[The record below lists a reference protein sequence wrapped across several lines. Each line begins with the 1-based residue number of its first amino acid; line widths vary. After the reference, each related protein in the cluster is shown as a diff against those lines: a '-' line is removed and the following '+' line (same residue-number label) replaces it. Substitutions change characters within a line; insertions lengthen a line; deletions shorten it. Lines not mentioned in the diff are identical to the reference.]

1 MSYDGFYGDLSTRAS
16 ANDILD
22 TVIEARDQVLAAE
35 DNVEVLALQADS
47 DATSANNSAGAA
59 NLSASNAAISEANAA
74 ASAVG
79 LADAVT
85 AADASADAAEISKLA
100 AAVSAANAAISEA
113 NAASAVTTGINAF
126 KVDLAS
132 ITAPN
137 GASLVGY
144 KTGQNARQAIDK
156 LFADQVTISIKAFGA
171 VCDGV
176 TDDGPAIRLAL
187 DAVPTTGGT
196 IDFPQGAQI
205 KVVGT
210 VFIPQRIDPA
220 TVNARGIRLRG
231 NNCTIIGDGSSTI
244 FESGTGS
251 KSTVALG
258 GASNWPLG
266 NELSTTIH
274 YNSSI
279 QGFNFRSFGTA
290 MKLKNWIQGCLVSQ
304 CYGSDF
310 SGHLLWT
317 FRSFYLGQYDLTGR
331 PFQNSRADA
340 TAIFRHDGFN
350 NTMAMVGIHGSGIGP
365 DTFTH
370 GTGMLLDGGTEGL
383 SFGNGVSFEACKFG
397 IELKSFIYD
406 VNIDGVYFEV
416 CDTAIHSTAA
426 NINHMNVDNVRFN
439 ACSTNI
445 NVDNW
450 LNGRF
455 GAGNDTQSGVVTFGS
470 GCTHEVWLQAQT
482 LSELNHTSWIAKPA
496 NWTIN
501 AACQVR
507 RNEVI
512 FNSGVGF
519 SSIWFRNN
527 PNSSGLSGIV
537 PKSYTGDCFNVGG
550 TIPYCTVTGIGT
562 GTLVITTKIA
572 WNPNLSAVR
581 FDLLV
586 NHSSAS
592 VIAGVLSANNTV
604 FRDDAVAGITITP
617 ADNGSGLLK
626 FTMAGFGTITSVS
639 GQVRII

>member
-1 MSYDGFYGDLSTRAS
+1 MAYDGFYSDLSTRAS

-35 DNVEVLALQADS
+35 DNVEVLAAQADL
-47 DATSANNSAGAA
+47 DATAANNSAGAA
-59 NLSASNAAISEANAA
+59 ALSAANALVSETNAA

-79 LADAVT
+79 LADAVL
-85 AADASADAAEISKLA
+85 AADASADAALASANAADASADA
-100 AAVSAANAAISEA
+100 AAVSEA
-113 NAASAVTTGINAF
+113 NAASAVTTGINNF
-126 KVDLAS
+126 KTDLANA
-132 ITAPN
+132 TDPLK
-137 GASLVGY
+137 GATYVGY
-144 KTGQNARQAIDK
+144 KTGQNVRQALDK
-156 LFADQVTISIKAFGA
+156 LFNDSVTYSIKTYGA

-187 DAVPTTGGT
+187 DAVATTGGT
-196 IDFPQGAQI
+196 VDFPQGAQV

-231 NNCTIIGDGSSTI
+231 NDCTIIGDGSSTI
-244 FESGTGS
+244 FESGTGT

-274 YNSSI
+274 YNSAI
-279 QGFNFRSFGTA
+279 TGFNFRSFGTA
-290 MKLKNWIQGCLVSQ
+290 MKLKNWIQGCVVQQ

-310 SGHLLWT
+310 SGSLLWT
-317 FRSFYLGQYDLTGR
+317 NRSFYLGQYDLTGR
-331 PFQNSRADA
+331 PFQSSRADT

-350 NTMAMVGIHGSGIGP
+350 NTMAMAGIHGSGIGP

-370 GTGMLLDGGTEGL
+370 GTGILFDGGTEGQTL
-383 SFGNGVSFEACKFG
+383 NNGISFEACKVG
-397 IELKSFIYD
+397 IELKSIVYSLD
-406 VNIDGVYFEV
+406 INGVYFEV
-416 CDTAIHSTAA
+416 CDTAIKSTGA
-426 NINHMNVDNVRFN
+426 NLNHLNIDNCRFN
-439 ACSTNI
+439 AVSTNL

-450 LNGRF
+450 VSGEF
-455 GAGNDTQSGVVTFGS
+455 GPGNDTQSGIVTFGI
-470 GCTHEVWLQAQT
+470 GCTNTVHLPALS
-482 LSELNHTSWIAKPA
+482 LSELNHTTWVAKPA

-501 AACQVR
+501 AGCQVR
-507 RNEVI
+507 RNEMI

-550 TIPYCTVTGIGT
+550 TIPYCTVSGVGT
-562 GTLVITTKIA
+562 GTLTITTKIA
-572 WNPNLSAVR
+572 WNPNLAAVR

-586 NHSSAS
+586 NHSSAA

-617 ADNGSGLLK
+617 SDSGGFLR
-626 FTMAGFGTITSVS
+626 FTMSGFGTITSVS
-639 GQVRII
+639 GQVRVI